1 MLIIPGALPVAP
13 IPEQAFAVPAAPSPV
28 KTVAPATQSD
38 KARNDTG
45 QQAGKQQSGNQAGA
59 ILAPIPNPDEPTGPT
74 PAFEANLLEVEREKL
89 RAGPPLEK
97 TDGPDKDHGVTPD
110 QIEGKPKT
118 APEQYAKAPSVETH
132 EVDLTV

>member
-13 IPEQAFAVPAAPSPV
+13 TPEQAFAVPTAPSPV
-28 KTVAPATQSD
+28 KTVTPVAQSN
-38 KARNDTG
+38 KARNEMG
-45 QQAGKQQSGNQAGA
+45 QQAGNQRGA
-59 ILAPIPNPDEPTGPT
+59 VLAPIPNPDEPTGPT

-89 RAGPPLEK
+89 RAGPPLE
-97 TDGPDKDHGVTPD
+97 TPD
-110 QIEGKPKT
+110 EVDVDHPALKDQAVQKTAT